1 MLWKLGITA
10 GYLNVFFTKKFG
22 KAQEFE
28 CQEKAKKLVENSK
41 IMLMFKPHCSFQQF
55 RHVKENISFP
65 SVFAHYS
72 NNIKVLLYPNMS
84 TFLNPPAC
92 QKGPTHACPS
102 IRLSVHLSIR
112 QSVWNSCIS
121 ESVCYFFLK
130 FCTILLNQNRRKIIR
145 LYFWWRFIFA
155 PKWVK

>member
-1 MLWKLGITA
+1 MLWKLGIIA
-10 GYLNVFFTKKFG
+10 GYLNAFLMKKFG

-72 NNIKVLLYPNMS
+72 NNIKVLLYPNIS
-84 TFLNPPAC
+84 TFLNP
-92 QKGPTHACPS
+92 QHARRVLHMLVRPSVCPS
-102 IRLSVHLSIR
+102 TCPSVS
-112 QSVWNSCIS
+112 QSETAVSLNLFVIFFWN
-121 ESVCYFFLK
+121 
-130 FCTILLNQNRRKIIR
+130 
-145 LYFWWRFIFA
+145 FA
-155 PKWVK
+155 QYYLTRIEEKS